1 MTYRITDNSGR
12 VVADG
17 VSEPEFTDDKIDTS
31 DGQRNMFYI
40 VQATNSAGMSDGSVS
55 GFITYGKAY
64 QNEFAESFAGGKGTS
79 TRLDDLLINPSPYDN
94 GFYGRY
100 FSFRPTIPTTRTRG
114 PKPETSGQGRGN
126 ARGIHRPYISV
137 ERRA

>member
-1 MTYRITDNSGR
+1 
-12 VVADG
+12 
-17 VSEPEFTDDKIDTS
+17 
-31 DGQRNMFYI
+31 MFYI

-64 QNEFAESFAGGKGTS
+64 QNEFAESFCGRQRYLH

-100 FSFRPTIPTTRTRG
+100 FSFRHNPNDKDRG
-114 PKPETSGQGRGN
+114 PKPEPQDKDGECSWHTQTTSTW
-126 ARGIHRPYISV
+126 
-137 ERRA
+137 RRA